1 MLSIIA
7 CISQTNRAIGYQNRL
22 LYHIKSDLTRFREL
36 TTGHAIIMGRKTY
49 ESLPNGALPHRRN
62 IVVSR
67 SMKEMEGC
75 EVYPNLDAAL
85 KAAEGKTE
93 ETFII
98 GGESIYRQSL
108 PAARKLY
115 LTVVDDTEINNNAAA
130 NDAPQQADAFF
141 PEINPKEWKLI
152 EKEMRNENGLS
163 FSFLTYLKK

>member
-85 KAAEGKTE
+85 KAEEGKTE

>member
-1 MLSIIA
+1 MA
-7 CISQTNRAIGYQNRL
+7 ENGVIGGDNRL
-22 LYHIKSDLTRFREL
+22 LWHISEDLKHFKAV
-36 TTGHAIIMGRKTY
+36 TTGHPVVMGRKTY

-67 SMKEMEGC
+67 RLKEMEGC
-75 EVYPNLDAAL
+75 EVYSNLEAAL
-85 KAAEGKTE
+85 KAAEGEFE

-141 PEINPKEWKLI
+141 PEINPEEWKLI